1 MRERVAWLVVTFLS
15 HNSARAA
22 AQAENHKNCLFST
35 KTRHKNTPGALYLG
49 ARCTQI
55 LHSAV
60 AERDG
65 TCGVVGGG
73 NSLT

>member
-1 MRERVAWLVVTFLS
+1 MAWLVVTFLS
-15 HNSARAA
+15 HNSASAA

-35 KTRHKNTPGALYLG
+35 KTHHKNTPCALYLG
-49 ARCTQI
+49 ALGTRI

-60 AERDG
+60 EERDG